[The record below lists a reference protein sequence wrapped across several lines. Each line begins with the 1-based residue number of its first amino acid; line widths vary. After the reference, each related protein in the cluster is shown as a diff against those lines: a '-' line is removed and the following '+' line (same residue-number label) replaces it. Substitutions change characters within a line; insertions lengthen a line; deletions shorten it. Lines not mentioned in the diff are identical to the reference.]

1 MMVTVIMRSPVPA
14 SSKTER
20 EALSNMRTGT
30 RLVLSALLSIAMS
43 FSPDVRSMV
52 RHPSCASSRNHIHM
66 QLDHHGDRAFDDV
79 SLASVNDLWIYDD
92 DDMVLA
98 AVEAKLEMAKR
109 VPLADL
115 RNDKQNDRHLHF
127 TGEDE
132 GCYLL
137 SECAEG
143 NKMFFSC
150 SSFPVENDNLTCEL
164 QADGMDWICH
174 NKYRA

>member
-1 MMVTVIMRSPVPA
+1 MGAAGATDREGGGIRKSDDGHRNHALSCACIVKNRTRSP
-14 SSKTER
+14 
-20 EALSNMRTGT
+20 SNMRTGT

-150 SSFPVENDNLTCEL
+150 SSFPWRTT
-164 QADGMDWICH
+164 I
-174 NKYRA
+174 